1 MRNILI
7 SSGLAL
13 VLLLSTGCAPRGI
26 QQSNVGQQMN
36 VEPGIVQSVKQV
48 VINNKGVGNT
58 IGGVLG
64 AVAGGI
70 GGNHVGG
77 GTGNTIATIAGTA
90 LGGVLGGMAGD
101 KMDTNYGMEV
111 VVKLNSG
118 RSIGTVLPLNEAT
131 TPLGVG
137 QAVNVFMS
145 NNGTISNISPR

>member
-1 MRNILI
+1 MKNILI

-13 VLLLSTGCAPRGI
+13 TLLLSTGCAPRGI
-26 QQSNVGQQMN
+26 QRANVGQQMN

-48 VINNKGVGNT
+48 VINNQGVGNT
-58 IGGVLG
+58 VGGIVG

-70 GGNHVGG
+70 GGNHIGG
-77 GTGNTIATIAGTA
+77 GTGQTVATVLGTA
-90 LGGVLGGMAGD
+90 VGGVLGGMAGD

-118 RSIGTVLPLNEAT
+118 RTIGTVLPLNEAT
-131 TPLGVG
+131 GPLGVG